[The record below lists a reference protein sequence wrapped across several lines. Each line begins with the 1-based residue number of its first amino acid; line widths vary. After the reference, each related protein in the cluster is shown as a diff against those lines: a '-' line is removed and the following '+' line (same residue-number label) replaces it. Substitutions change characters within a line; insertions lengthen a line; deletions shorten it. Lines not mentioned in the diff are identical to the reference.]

1 MIFRVKLKKF
11 IIKLDSVQGLT
22 SPLLSIVHSKAR
34 GSHNNDHRKISIDI
48 VLILYGEIFG
58 HNKGLNDWK
67 PACMQAMVFLGF
79 GWQIAEREDF
89 ALGLNDR

>member
-11 IIKLDSVQGLT
+11 IIKLDSAQGLT

-48 VLILYGEIFG
+48 VLKFCLG
-58 HNKGLNDWK
+58 HLWNKGLNDWK

>member
-1 MIFRVKLKKF
+1 MEKF
-11 IIKLDSVQGLT
+11 CLGH
-22 SPLLSIVHSKAR
+22 LL
-34 GSHNNDHRKISIDI
+34 
-48 VLILYGEIFG
+48 
-58 HNKGLNDWK
+58 NKGLNDWK